1 MSELKTSL
9 KQQNYP
15 IAVIENSI
23 KRTLQI
29 PLNELRKPK
38 EKRAEEE
45 IPFLSTHNLNNPK
58 FFQS

>member
-1 MSELKTSL
+1 MSGLKTL

-15 IAVIENSI
+15 IVVIEKSI

-38 EKRAEEE
+38 EKGAEEE
-45 IPFLSTHNLNNPK
+45 IRFLSTHNLNNPN